1 MKQFIHTVIK
11 SIIDDNFNT
20 ILHIF

>member
-11 SIIDDNFNT
+11 SIIDDNLNT